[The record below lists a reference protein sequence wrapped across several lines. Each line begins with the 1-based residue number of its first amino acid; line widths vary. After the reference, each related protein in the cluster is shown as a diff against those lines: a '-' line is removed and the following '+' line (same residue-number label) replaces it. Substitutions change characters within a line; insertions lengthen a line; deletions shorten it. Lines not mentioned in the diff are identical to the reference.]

1 MASRPGGRQE
11 KKNPAKQY
19 RINEQI
25 RVGEVRIVGDDVQPR
40 VVSIR
45 EALTIAKD
53 MEVDLVEIS
62 PTADPPVCR
71 LVDYS
76 KFLYQIKKKQKELK
90 AKQVKTEVKEIRLGS
105 QIGEADYNF
114 KLKHA
119 EGFLSEGNKVKVTV
133 TFRGRSFIF
142 KDQGELLLLKFAN
155 ALEDVGKVENMP
167 TMEGRRMTITLAPK
181 KATTPR
187 KSAPKP
193 QPAKAAP
200 KDEAPAKDETID
212 TDQQPQRPTQLGELL
227 SQQLQKLNNENNE
240 E

>member
-1 MASRPGGRQE
+1 MASRPGGKQD
-11 KKNPAKQY
+11 KKAPAKQY

-25 RVGEVRIVGDDVQPR
+25 RVKEVRIVGENVEAR
-40 VVSIR
+40 VLPIR
-45 EALTIAKD
+45 EALQLAKD

-62 PTADPPVCR
+62 PTAEPPVCR

-119 EGFLSEGNKVKVTV
+119 EGFLAEGNKVKATV

-142 KDQGELLLLKFAN
+142 KDQGELLLLKFAS
-155 ALEDVGKVENMP
+155 ALEEVGKVENMP
-167 TMEGRRMTITLAPK
+167 TMEGRRMTITLGPK
-181 KATTPR
+181 KNAQ
-187 KSAPKP
+187 SAKKQQPKP
-193 QPAKAAP
+193 QPAQ
-200 KDEAPAKDETID
+200 PAQETPAE
-212 TDQQPQRPTQLGELL
+212 PQRPTQLGELL
-227 SQQLQKLNNENNE
+227 SQKLGQQPTTE

>member
-1 MASRPGGRQE
+1 MASRPGGKQD
-11 KKNPAKQY
+11 KKAPAKQY

-25 RVGEVRIVGDDVQPR
+25 RVKEVRIVGENVEAR
-40 VVSIR
+40 VLPIR
-45 EALTIAKD
+45 EALQLAKD

-62 PTADPPVCR
+62 PTAEPPVCR

-119 EGFLSEGNKVKVTV
+119 EGFLAEGNKVKATV

-142 KDQGELLLLKFAN
+142 KDQGELLLLKFAS
-155 ALEDVGKVENMP
+155 ALEEVGKVENMP
-167 TMEGRRMTITLAPK
+167 TMEGRRMTITLGPK
-181 KATTPR
+181 KSGQST
-187 KSAPKP
+187 KKQQPKP
-193 QPAKAAP
+193 QPATQ
-200 KDEAPAKDETID
+200 PAVETPAE
-212 TDQQPQRPTQLGELL
+212 PQRPTQLGELL
-227 SQQLQKLNNENNE
+227 SQRLGQQPAEPAE
-240 E
+240 